1 MPRIVRE
8 ADLTWEGSSAKGTGT
23 FTAATSGAFAGLPY
37 TEPTRVFQPEGHTSP
52 EELLAAA
59 HGGCFTMALAAEL
72 TKARTPPD
80 RLDVRCTV
88 TMDEVEGLGH
98 QIVHSHIE
106 AQGRVPGAD
115 APAFRAAADAADA
128 GCPFSRLLRA
138 TAEVTVTATLV
149 ETTGG

>member
-23 FTAATSGAFAGLPY
+23 FTAATSGAFTALPY

-72 TKARTPPD
+72 TKAKTPPA
-80 RLDVRCTV
+80 RLAVRCTV

-98 QIVHSHIE
+98 QIVSSQIDAH
-106 AQGRVPGAD
+106 GTVPGAD
-115 APAFRAAADAADA
+115 DASFAAAVAAADA

-138 TAEVTVTATLV
+138 TAEVTVTGTLDR
-149 ETTGG
+149 

>member
-23 FTAATSGAFAGLPY
+23 FTAATSGAFTALPY

-72 TKARTPPD
+72 TRAKTPPAH
-80 RLDVRCTV
+80 LDVRCTIV
-88 TMDEVEGLGH
+88 MDEVEGLGH
-98 QIVHSHIE
+98 QIVLSQIE
-106 AQGRVPGAD
+106 ARGQVPGAD
-115 APAFRAAADAADA
+115 QASFAAAAEAADA

-138 TAEVTVTATLV
+138 TAEVTVSAQLDT
-149 ETTGG
+149 

>member
-23 FTAATSGAFAGLPY
+23 FSAATSGAFTALPY

-72 TKARTPPD
+72 TKAKTPPA
-80 RLDVRCTV
+80 RLEVRCTV

-98 QIVHSHIE
+98 QIVLSEIS
-106 AQGRVPGAD
+106 ARGSVPGAD
-115 APAFRAAADAADA
+115 QAAFAAAAEAADA

-138 TAEVTVTATLV
+138 TADVRITAQIDD
-149 ETTGG
+149 

>member
-23 FTAATSGAFAGLPY
+23 FSAATSGAFTGLPY

-72 TKARTPPD
+72 TKARTPPTLL
-80 RLDVRCTV
+80 RVRCTV

-98 QIVHSHIE
+98 QIVLSQID
-106 AQGRVPGAD
+106 ARGTAPGAD
-115 APAFRAAADAADA
+115 DASFRAAAEAADA

-138 TAEVTVTATLV
+138 TGEVTVIAKLDD
-149 ETTGG
+149 